1 MKKERIVSLFL
12 VLVLLFSL
20 TPAAYAKE
28 RFEVDAKAALLID
41 VGTGETLFEQN
52 AHEHNYPASITKV
65 MTALLFAGCGAA
77 RPLFIVEKPAE
88 GIRPGNRNGRDS
100 ALDCR

>member
-20 TPAAYAKE
+20 APAAYAKE

-41 VGTGETLFEQN
+41 VGTGETLFDQTPTN
-52 AHEHNYPASITKV
+52 TTTPPASP
-65 MTALLFAGCGAA
+65 
-77 RPLFIVEKPAE
+77 R
-88 GIRPGNRNGRDS
+88 S
-100 ALDCR
+100 